1 MSSFSFP
8 FIISYLH
15 KKENYN
21 VDYWIGKYSQ
31 EVVVIKRVE
40 VSRDTS
46 EYQALTYEI
55 LNISSVAGSAKAQ

>member
-1 MSSFSFP
+1 MSSLSFP
-8 FIISYLH
+8 FISYLN
-15 KKENYN
+15 KKENDD
-21 VDYWIGKYSQ
+21 VDYWIGKNSQ

-55 LNISSVAGSAKAQ
+55 LNISSVAGSVKAQ